1 MLQAAFIN
9 SPSRSKK
16 TNFAFRISFTP
27 EKFARTLACCAAA
40 TATRGDLEGVKRRL
54 AKRLMAIA
62 GVYKVL
68 KWSKLVTDGAKVVL
82 KIWCLWLFV
91 R

>member
-1 MLQAAFIN
+1 M
-9 SPSRSKK
+9 
-16 TNFAFRISFTP
+16 
-27 EKFARTLACCAAA
+27 
-40 TATRGDLEGVKRRL
+40 TRGDLDGVKRRL
-54 AKRLMAIA
+54 AKGLMAIA